1 MNKKKITSDDQPY
14 STVGTVSPKYQIT
27 IPKVIRDVLELRSG
41 AKLTFTL
48 REDYVLEIREKAVAK
63 KRVV

>member
-27 IPKVIRDVLELRSG
+27 IPKVIRDALKLRGG
-41 AKLTFTL
+41 AKLIFNL
-48 REDYVLEIREKAVAK
+48 RDDYVLEIREKVVGK